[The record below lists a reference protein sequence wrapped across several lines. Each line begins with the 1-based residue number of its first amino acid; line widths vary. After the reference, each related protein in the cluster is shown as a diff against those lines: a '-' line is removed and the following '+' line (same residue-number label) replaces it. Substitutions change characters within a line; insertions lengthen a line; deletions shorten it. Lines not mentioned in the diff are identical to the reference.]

1 MPDSTA
7 LLNLDEPN
15 AIIQDQQQWIM
26 SDVGARLCHLL
37 IETWSRNKVMV
48 TIYRSTGLV
57 TSA

>member
-7 LLNLDEPN
+7 LLNLDVPN

-37 IETWSRNKVMV
+37 IGTWSRK
-48 TIYRSTGLV
+48 
-57 TSA
+57 